1 MAVLEN
7 IRNRAGL
14 LVGII
19 GFALF
24 AFVLGDLFSSGNSF
38 FRGRATEIGEINGN
52 SIQGEEFQRSLTE
65 AEERLKRS
73 NNMATIDEGT
83 RQGLIQQIWND
94 LIDKYVYQKEFE
106 KLGVGVHIDELFDM
120 VQGDNISPQVSGI
133 PIFKDSITGE
143 FDRNNV
149 IRFLQTQLTEENDP
163 EGVFRD
169 AWAEFEQQL
178 MKARIKTK
186 YNNLISKGLYVTT
199 SQAKAEFVFKNE
211 LVGVKLIGKRYDVM
225 ADSTIKVEDADLKKY
240 YDENKHEFEQNEE
253 TRKIEYVVFQI
264 NPTSAD
270 RAEIEAQLAQ
280 IRDDF
285 QTTENDTAFVNAN
298 SASPFQVTQMEP
310 KKLAPQLAEQFLTAS
325 PGQVFGPYTEDQDVK
340 LAKFVGFK
348 AESDSVK
355 ARHILISTQNG
366 TPPDVAK
373 AKADS
378 LMEVIKKGGNFAE
391 LAKSISEDPGSGAN
405 GGDLGY
411 FTQGTMVPEF
421 NDACFNGKVGDLVT
435 VVSQFGAHLINI
447 QEKTKPVNKYQVVYL
462 TKKLEPSSTTMNNV
476 YAQASEFA
484 VNSKDP
490 ESFKKI
496 AEEKDYFVVTFETI
510 RANDRSINDITN
522 GREIVQWAYN
532 NELNSVSKVFDLDDK
547 YVVAVLTGTKDKGIP
562 TFDQLKETI
571 RPMAIREK
579 KASLY
584 LAEFEEAK
592 KSATT
597 INQMAEKMSLG
608 LEEQASITLNAFSL
622 LGYGQEYRIIGNILG
637 AKENT
642 LTGPLKGK
650 NAVFMIVS
658 NGKMLNDNMP
668 EDLTSNRKSATANL
682 QQRVEGG
689 SNIALTR
696 KANIV
701 DKRYK
706 FF

>member
-52 SIQGEEFQRSLTE
+52 SIQGEEFQRSLSE
-65 AEERLKRS
+65 AEDRLKRS
-73 NNMATIDEGT
+73 NNMTTIDEGT
-83 RQGLIQQIWND
+83 RQGLIQQIWNE
-94 LIDKYVYQKEFE
+94 LIDKYVYQKEFDQ
-106 KLGVGVHIDELFDM
+106 LGVGVHIDELFDM

-143 FDRNNV
+143 FSRNNV

-163 EGVFRD
+163 NGIFRE
-169 AWAEFEQQL
+169 AWSEFEQQL
-178 MKARIKTK
+178 IKARIKTK
-186 YNNLISKGLYVTT
+186 YNNLIRKGLYVTT

-211 LVGVKLIGKRYDVM
+211 LVGVKLIGKRYEFIP
-225 ADSTIKVEDADLKKY
+225 DSTIKVDDSELKKF
-240 YDENKHEFEQNEE
+240 YDEFKHEFEQNEE

-264 NPTSAD
+264 NPTSQD
-270 RAEIEAQLAQ
+270 RAEIESQLAK
-280 IRDDF
+280 IREDF
-285 QTTENDTAFVNAN
+285 QNAENDTAFINAN
-298 SASPFQVTQMEP
+298 SETPYQVAKMEP
-310 KKLAPQLAEQFLTAS
+310 RKLAPQLAEQFLSAT
-325 PGQVFGPYTEDQDVK
+325 PGQVFGPYTEEQNVK
-340 LAKFVGFK
+340 LAKFIGFK

-366 TPPDVAK
+366 MAPDVAK

-378 LMEVIKKGGNFAE
+378 LMAVIKKGGNFAE
-391 LAKSISEDPGSGAN
+391 LAKTISDDPGSGAN

-447 QEKTKPVNKYQVVYL
+447 QDKTKPQNKYQVVYL

-476 YAQASEFA
+476 YAEASEFA
-484 VNSKDP
+484 VNAKDP
-490 ESFKKI
+490 ASFKKI
-496 AEEKDYFVVTFETI
+496 AEEKNYFVVNFETV
-510 RANDRSINDITN
+510 RANDRSINDISN
-522 GREIVQWAYN
+522 GREIVQWVYN
-532 NELNSVSKVFDLDDK
+532 NEVNSTSKVFDLDDK
-547 YVVAVLTGTKDKGIP
+547 YLVASLTGTKNKGIP

-579 KASLY
+579 KAALY

-597 INQMAEKMSLG
+597 IEQMAEKLSLG
-608 LEEQASITLNAFSL
+608 LEEQASITMNAFSL
-622 LGYGQEYRIIGNILG
+622 LGYGQEYKIIGNILG
-637 AKENT
+637 AKEGT

-650 NAVFMIVS
+650 NAVFMVLT
-658 NGKMLNDNMP
+658 NGKMMNDNMP
-668 EDLTSNRKSATANL
+668 EDLSSNRKSATANL
-682 QQRVEGG
+682 QARVDGG

-696 KANIV
+696 KANIT